1 MIETLEKTGELKT
14 VKLEKDTWILE
25 VPAEV
30 CRREGFAEGT
40 LISLTIKNSGI
51 QTSYIHPSE
60 KAANSSS
67 LKTFTPKLSAL
78 VNFEPASLPA
88 TTKFV
93 FLLTDEET
101 VKGCQAAQLAGAHF
115 VKTSTGF
122 SSAGGVPSRPRSCG

>member
-60 KAANSSS
+60 KAA
-67 LKTFTPKLSAL
+67 KSAER
-78 VNFEPASLPA
+78 FIGKYDDFMKEMQEI
-88 TTKFV
+88 
-93 FLLTDEET
+93 D
-101 VKGCQAAQLAGAHF
+101 G
-115 VKTSTGF
+115 
-122 SSAGGVPSRPRSCG
+122 